1 MSLGKFGLFAA
12 GVLFGTAGIKALC
25 TKTAKAVYT
34 HTTAAALRVKDGV
47 MTTVTKVKE
56 NAGDILADAKDL
68 NARRAA
74 KAADAVVIVEDTA
87 TAPADTT
94 AEA

>member
-34 HTTAAALRVKDGV
+34 HTTA
-47 MTTVTKVKE
+47 KVKE